1 MKKVL
6 IASLIAASALS
17 AKADTNNDV
26 GILVLGAILGA
37 VVSQPRPVVVTQP
50 QVIVTQ
56 PQPQVIYQPAY
67 PPIYE
72 YRPYPRT
79 VYCTQVYTAQ
89 GQYMGC
95 LR

>member
-17 AKADTNNDV
+17 AQANTNNDV

-50 QVIVTQ
+50 QVIVTH
-56 PQPQVIYQPAY
+56 PQVIYQPAY

-72 YRPYPRT
+72 YRTYPQT